1 MLGFVFREKIVEKFA
16 DFYKA
21 FQKYDTKKRGY
32 LSVREI
38 QKVLF
43 DLNFF
48 LTEEQFYRLLD
59 RCVDYSFHFIS
70 RLCVKCSVKC
80 TMFNRFNVQTKRS
93 THQFSCNVQLAQC
106 ARNRSHTHTLKTCW
120 GYGKEI
126 HLRMA

>member
-59 RCVDYSFHFIS
+59 RCVVYSFHFIS
-70 RLCVKCSVKC
+70 L
-80 TMFNRFNVQTKRS
+80 
-93 THQFSCNVQLAQC
+93 HFSFVCEVVCKVHNVQLIQFSDKMVYSPVLLQC
-106 ARNRSHTHTLKTCW
+106 TARTVCQK
-120 GYGKEI
+120 
-126 HLRMA
+126 